1 MYKNELSR
9 LIKKRGYNPLQLAK
23 RFNYSPSVVYN
34 WTYGIREP
42 SAYDMLRLATVLQ
55 VPVETIVRIFGG
67 VND

>member
-9 LIKKRGYNPLQLAK
+9 LIKERGHNPLRLAK

-42 SAYDMLRLATVLQ
+42 SAYDMLRLSNVLQ

-67 VND
+67 NK